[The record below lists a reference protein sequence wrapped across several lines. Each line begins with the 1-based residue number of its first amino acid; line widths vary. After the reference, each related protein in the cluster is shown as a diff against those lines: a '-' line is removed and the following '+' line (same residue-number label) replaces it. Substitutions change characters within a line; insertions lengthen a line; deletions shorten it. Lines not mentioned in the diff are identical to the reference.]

1 MSRFSS
7 KIQADV
13 VVVGSGPGGA
23 TTARELARRG
33 KKVII
38 CEAGGYHRRF
48 GYTPFLLSMMEKF
61 GLTFSREGTWVLI
74 PKTVGGASVVFCG
87 TAFRPP
93 SWLKERYGIDLSEE
107 VEEIF
112 QEIPIQ
118 PLPDHLI
125 GTAAKK
131 IMGAARDIGLDW
143 NPLDKWIR
151 PEKCRPD
158 CGQCSLGCPV
168 PGAKWTAREYVEE
181 ARERGAELLLKTPV
195 DRLLVEGGQAV
206 GVTAKSPKGRLEI
219 RAETTVLS
227 AGGKA
232 TPLILQRSG
241 LNDAGQGFF
250 VDPLWFVGGPSDS
263 KGSFHEI
270 PMSAGVNL
278 AEDGIVMTD
287 FSLAPTMMAA
297 FLAYAGLKGIAAL
310 PRVGQIKKIP
320 IIMIKVRDGLQGG
333 IDPDGS
339 FSKPIDP
346 DTRKKLEKG
355 AALAEE
361 ILIKAGVRR
370 DKIFKTTV
378 LASHPGG
385 TVRIGRLLDKDC
397 QTPIENCFCLD
408 TTIIPEPWGLPPSV
422 TVVAM
427 AKRLAKRLAGN

>member
-1 MSRFSS
+1 MPRFSS

-74 PKTVGGASVVFCG
+74 PKTVGGASVVFCA

-151 PEKCRPD
+151 PERCRPD

-181 ARERGAELLLKTPV
+181 ARERGAELLLKTSV

-219 RAETTVLS
+219 RADITVLS

-241 LNDAGQGFF
+241 LNEAGQGFF
-250 VDPLWFVGGPSDS
+250 VDPLWFAGGPSDS
-263 KGSFHEI
+263 KGSLHEI

-287 FSLAPTMMAA
+287 FGLAPTMMTA

-339 FSKPIDP
+339 FSKPIDL

-427 AKRLAKRLAGN
+427 AKRLAKRLAGK